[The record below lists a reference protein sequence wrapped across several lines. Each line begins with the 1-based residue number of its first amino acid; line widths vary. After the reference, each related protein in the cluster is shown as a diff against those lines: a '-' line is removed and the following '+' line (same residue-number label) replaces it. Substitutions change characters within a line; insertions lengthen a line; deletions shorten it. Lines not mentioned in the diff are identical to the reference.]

1 MEREIIAPKL
11 YFYLEGKTSLKQ
23 LMEFAAPTV
32 DLAYAEAARL
42 ELEKTGPIEF
52 VYFGASSDQDKE
64 FTLQIGFPIKTEKQT
79 DNSFQFR
86 KSADFKCLKFNYK
99 GPMNG
104 IGDEYEKLYEYLW
117 NNSIKHTDEIR
128 EIYHLFEYP
137 DSPNNVTE
145 IQIGLV

>member
-11 YFYLEGKTSLKQ
+11 YFYLEGKTNLKN

-32 DLAYAEAARL
+32 DLTYAEAARL
-42 ELEKTGPIEF
+42 QLEKTGPIEF
-52 VYFGASSDQDKE
+52 VYLGASSDMEKE
-64 FTLQIGFPIKTEKQT
+64 FTLQIGFPTKDPKPTERG
-79 DNSFQFR
+79 FQFR
-86 KSADFKCLKFNYK
+86 QSSDFKCLKFTYK
-99 GPMNG
+99 GALKG
-104 IGDEYEKLYEYLW
+104 IANEYEKIYEYLW

-128 EIYHLFEYP
+128 EIYHFFEYP